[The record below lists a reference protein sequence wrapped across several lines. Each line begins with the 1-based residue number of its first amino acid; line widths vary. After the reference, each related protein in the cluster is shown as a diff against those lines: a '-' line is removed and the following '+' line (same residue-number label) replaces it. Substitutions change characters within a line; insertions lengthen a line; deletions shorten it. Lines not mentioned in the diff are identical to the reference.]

1 MDQFLRE
8 IFCNQQHP
16 KFHFLFYLL
25 FFMHNKDLS
34 NYLSSNPGW
43 FANDTFHS
51 SETILNKDLSNIMA
65 LVY

>member
-1 MDQFLRE
+1 
-8 IFCNQQHP
+8 
-16 KFHFLFYLL
+16 
-25 FFMHNKDLS
+25 MHNKDLS